1 MKKFFGI
8 IAIVAVVAA
17 ISWNLSQSQNEIE
30 LSDLA
35 LTNVEAL
42 ARGEGPQTYYCCG
55 NTGTCAK
62 GTNSET
68 GKEFIIH
75 GRLSTNPC

>member
-75 GRLSTNPC
+75 GRPSTNPC